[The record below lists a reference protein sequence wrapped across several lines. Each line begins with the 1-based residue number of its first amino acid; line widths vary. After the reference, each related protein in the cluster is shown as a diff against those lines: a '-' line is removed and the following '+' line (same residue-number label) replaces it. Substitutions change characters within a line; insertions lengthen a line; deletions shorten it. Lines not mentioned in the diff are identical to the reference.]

1 MSDLLSETLRLAKS
15 NPLPA
20 REICAQ
26 AKVGY
31 RWYCRFL
38 NGDFADPGVKKVERL
53 HAVLSR
59 DQQAHSRARRRTD
72 SRPTP

>member
-15 NPLPA
+15 SALPA
-20 REICAQ
+20 REICTQ

-53 HAVLSR
+53 HEVLSR
-59 DQQAHSRARRRTD
+59 TQRVVRPRRTTTD
-72 SRPTP
+72 PRPAP